1 MYKNINFLLEENPDT
16 LPQVLLFTG
25 IVLRNFLTHK
35 RETDY
40 FSLDI
45 RLQIWSILQMY
56 RLVHAGL
63 DAIV

>member
-16 LPQVLLFTG
+16 LPQVLLFIG
-25 IVLRNFLTHK
+25 IVLRNFLTHR

-45 RLQIWSILQMY
+45 PYKFDQSYKCIDLSTR
-56 RLVHAGL
+56 G
-63 DAIV
+63 